1 MSEQER
7 IRILRIY
14 HERGVIEEPTQKTLA
29 RIEAG
34 LTRDIAQRRARTTR
48 DTVGMPSS
56 HLEEALAE
64 K

>member
-34 LTRDIAQRRARTTR
+34 LTRDIAQRR
-48 DTVGMPSS
+48 
-56 HLEEALAE
+56 LEQQETP
-64 K
+64 